1 MSSDSTPHHDDLD
14 RLIAGE
20 QDGLPPAPEGSTD
33 PSGSTDPEERFV
45 PPSGHQTE

>member
-20 QDGLPPAPEGSTD
+20 QDGLPPAPEGSPD
-33 PSGSTDPEERFV
+33 APGSAEPEERFV
-45 PPSGHQTE
+45 APSEHQTE